1 MAERAESRVDP
12 VINALTFD
20 VEDYYHVRAFQA
32 VIRPEDWNTYEPR
45 VYNNTL
51 KIIELLAPHGIQATF
66 FVLGWVAEQM
76 PDVVKEIQSAGHE
89 IGSHGYGHQ
98 LIYDQTPDEFAADLR
113 RSLDVIEGITGSK
126 VRGFR
131 APSFSVTR
139 GSFWAIEIMRS
150 FGITYDSSV
159 FPILHDNY
167 GIPDAPRH
175 PYEISK
181 DFWEFPMTTVRI
193 FGQNIPIAGG
203 AYLRVFPYWLT
214 RWGIRQI
221 NSGGEPAI
229 VYLHPWELDPE
240 HPRIEASALSRFRHY
255 ANLDKTTAR
264 LGALCEDFKFTSLQG
279 LLQELSPLAIT

>member
-1 MAERAESRVDP
+1 
-12 VINALTFD
+12 
-20 VEDYYHVRAFQA
+20 
-32 VIRPEDWNTYEPR
+32 
-45 VYNNTL
+45 
-51 KIIELLAPHGIQATF
+51 
-66 FVLGWVAEQM
+66 
-76 PDVVKEIQSAGHE
+76 
-89 IGSHGYGHQ
+89 
-98 LIYDQTPDEFAADLR
+98 
-113 RSLDVIEGITGSK
+113 
-126 VRGFR
+126 
-131 APSFSVTR
+131 
-139 GSFWAIEIMRS
+139 MRS

-175 PYEISK
+175 PYKISK
-181 DFWEFPMTTVRI
+181 DFWEFPMTTVRV
-193 FGQNIPIAGG
+193 FGQNIPVAGG

-221 NSGGEPAI
+221 NSAGEPAI

-279 LLQELSPLAIT
+279 LLHELSPSAIT